1 VRAAIAA
8 EAKMAEEAVLMVEA
22 LADVTLETTIATADA
37 DNIRHQTT
45 INTRLGAQ
53 RTTVSGSGNDRGV
66 VMAVVTKA
74 ATALVAVTQQLRWQ
88 QKVMAAVATAGA
100 VIGDSDE
107 DNDRYDDDNGG
118 GGERGSDGD
127 SGCDRCVYSDE
138 QRRRGR

>member
-1 VRAAIAA
+1 MAVVAFDGNGDGLRLIDGK
-8 EAKMAEEAVLMVEA
+8 AKMAIDTSGGGWRRRASAFDGGDGWRFA
-22 LADVTLETTIATADA
+22 LLWT
-37 DNIRHQTT
+37 
-45 INTRLGAQ
+45 
-53 RTTVSGSGNDRGV
+53 
-66 VMAVVTKA
+66 
-74 ATALVAVTQQLRWQ
+74 TALVAVTQQLRWQ